1 MYKDKYIKSL
11 RERYPE
17 EPDEVLE
24 LAWRFH
30 GVEKAREY
38 VEVLNGC
45 NSYADVANKAIR
57 QMYVSGDIDSIT
69 AVSEKFIALLLPFTC
84 MGKQGK
90 PHSVTYHV
98 RKMLDD
104 DKVKAERK
112 RKTEPSVESE
122 EISYQEPSLPQ
133 TADITMEFQF
143 KTDDADLIRNL
154 MQLAKSISGAQIK
167 IKERRSRPISDN
179 LCKSVRY
186 FARPTIRPITGKS
199 KLALKCPA
207 KSLPQAITQLGT
219 IFGEKD
225 PEVRFIS
232 GTGNRLTLPL
242 SQARQMAGMKGRDS
256 LIGQLRKKKLGFR

>member
-11 RERYPE
+11 RARYPE

-30 GVEKAREY
+30 GVEKARGY
-38 VEVLNGC
+38 VEVLNSC

-90 PHSVTYHV
+90 PHSVAYHV

-104 DKVKAERK
+104 DLVKTERK
-112 RKTEPSVESE
+112 RKEEVRDESPA
-122 EISYQEPSLPQ
+122 ISYQEPSLPR
-133 TADITMEFQF
+133 TADVTIEIRIS
-143 KTDDADLIRNL
+143 TDNTELIREIL
-154 MQLAKSISGAQIK
+154 RLAKSINGAQVK
-167 IKERRSRPISDN
+167 MEERRGESALRNHKRHVCYYGRPVFRPIH
-179 LCKSVRY
+179 RE
-186 FARPTIRPITGKS
+186 R
-199 KLALKCPA
+199 KLALKCPT
-207 KSLPQAITQLGT
+207 KSLPLAIANLGA

-225 PEVRFIS
+225 PEMKFIS

-242 SQARQMAGMKGRDS
+242 SKARQMAGMKGRDS
-256 LIGQLRKKKLGFR
+256 LIGILKNRKGRNL